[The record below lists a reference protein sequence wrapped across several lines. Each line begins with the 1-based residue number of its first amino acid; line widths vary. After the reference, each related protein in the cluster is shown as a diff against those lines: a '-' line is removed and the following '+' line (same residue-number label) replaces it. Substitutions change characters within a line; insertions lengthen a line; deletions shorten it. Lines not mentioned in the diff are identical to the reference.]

1 MYRNQAGFTLVE
13 MMVSLAVTLLIV
25 ASAYAVFA
33 VQNKSASIQ
42 NEVAA
47 MQQNGRIAM
56 DALVS
61 EIRRGAYNNPENPA
75 GATITVD
82 TSGSVITIQKDVND
96 DGTINDTL
104 GSTADDE
111 EWIVLWV
118 NNNNQLQK
126 DILRKSDGSDVQT
139 QILADNVVS
148 LSFSPAGATDPDSV
162 SILLSVRT
170 KNEDPNW
177 TDTTNG
183 VNVTGTV
190 SDGLARI
197 RNYQKTVWV
206 RNLNL

>member
-1 MYRNQAGFTLVE
+1 MHRNQAGFTLVE
-13 MMVSLAVTLLIV
+13 MMVSLVVTLLIV

-33 VQNKSASIQ
+33 VQNKSANIQ
-42 NEVAA
+42 NEVTA

-56 DALVS
+56 DALVT

-82 TSGSVITIQKDVND
+82 ASGNVITIQKDVND

-111 EWIVLWV
+111 EWIVLQV
-118 NNNNQLQK
+118 NSKNQLQK

-139 QILADNVVS
+139 QILADNIVS

-162 SILLSVRT
+162 SVVLSVRT
-170 KNEDPNW
+170 ENEDPSW
-177 TDTTNG
+177 TGTTNG